1 MRVIILIDWGT
12 CRNTL
17 QVAEHLVGIGICLL
31 LLTIIAIALNAI
43 IGLVEPDR
51 TAPVTL
57 RIVLRIIGS
66 YRREWDEGREL
77 LLIVEQLSCLGK
89 LLRRCYVRPERN
101 IALTTCFTYK
111 TSVGIQ
117 TAVVE
122 EAIFLVK
129 EIIGNQSTI
138 VRQVERLAQQ
148 PGKFL
153 EQGILQREISIQVNT
168 LLICTPCI
176 LAVLQHL
183 GAVETDGIIHTA
195 LPGSCLQRAIN
206 RTELTDMVLVMI
218 PLLIPPL
225 MIFQKLRIHLLYES
239 QILGMLV
246 NLVHRPGCQRRLT
259 VAVVVLRSIRIDAV
273 DNHAVW
279 LLVVEHHADVILR
292 QLREEGSHT
301 GRETPAVPCP
311 ATYEIAYSMTRHDAV
326 MIQGTSLGTPVGKQ
340 GDDGFRSHPVVFCWH
355 IITYHLL
362 QITVPALLVFIEC
375 NLRVGKQ
382 TGCMHMLN
390 RSLGILLY

>member
-12 CRNTL
+12 CRNAL

-31 LLTIIAIALNAI
+31 LLTIVAIALDAI

-57 RIVLRIIGS
+57 RIVLRIIGC

-101 IALTTCFTYK
+101 IALTTSLTYK

-122 EAIFLVK
+122 ESIFLVK

-138 VRQVERLAQQ
+138 VRQVERLTQQ
-148 PGKFL
+148 SGKFL
-153 EQGILQREISIQVNT
+153 EQGILQREISIQVNA
-168 LLICTPCI
+168 LLVSTPCI

-183 GAVETDGIIHTA
+183 GAVETDGIIHSA
-195 LPGSCLQRAIN
+195 LPGSSLQSSIN
-206 RTELTDMVLVMI
+206 RAELTDVVLVVI
-218 PLLIPPL
+218 SLLIPPFV
-225 MIFQKLRIHLLYES
+225 IFQKFRIHLLYES

-259 VAVVVLRSIRIDAV
+259 VAVVVL
-273 DNHAVW
+273 
-279 LLVVEHHADVILR
+279 
-292 QLREEGSHT
+292 
-301 GRETPAVPCP
+301 
-311 ATYEIAYSMTRHDAV
+311 
-326 MIQGTSLGTPVGKQ
+326 
-340 GDDGFRSHPVVFCWH
+340 
-355 IITYHLL
+355 
-362 QITVPALLVFIEC
+362 
-375 NLRVGKQ
+375 
-382 TGCMHMLN
+382 
-390 RSLGILLY
+390 

>member
-12 CRNTL
+12 CRNAL

-31 LLTIIAIALNAI
+31 ILTIVAITLDAI
-43 IGLVEPDR
+43 IGLVEPDW

-57 RIVLRIIGS
+57 WIVLRIIGS

-77 LLIVEQLSCLGK
+77 LLVVEQLSCLGK
-89 LLRRCYVRPERN
+89 LLRCCYVRPERN
-101 IALTTCFTYK
+101 ISLTTCLTHK
-111 TSVGIQ
+111 CSVAIQ

-122 EAIFLVK
+122 EAILLIK

-148 PGKFL
+148 SGKLL
-153 EQGILQREISIQVNT
+153 EQGILQREISIQVNA
-168 LLICTPCI
+168 LLISTPCI

-183 GAVETDGIIHTA
+183 GAVETNGVIHTA
-195 LPGSCLQRAIN
+195 LPGSCLKGSIN
-206 RTELTDMVLVMI
+206 RAELTDMVLVVI
-218 PLLIPPL
+218 SFLIPPL
-225 MIFQKLRIHLLYES
+225 VIFQEFRIHLLHES
-239 QILGMLV
+239 QILGMFI
-246 NLVHRPGCQRRLT
+246 NLVHRPGSQRRLA
-259 VAVVVLRSIRIDAV
+259 VAVVILRSIRIDAV

-279 LLVVEHHADVILR
+279 LLIVEHHADVILR

-340 GDDGFRSHPVVFCWH
+340 GDDGFRSHPVVFCRH

-362 QITVPALLVFIEC
+362 QIAVPAVIICLE
-375 NLRVGKQ
+375 
-382 TGCMHMLN
+382 
-390 RSLGILLY
+390 SD